1 MNHKKIFVLI
11 GMFLFFALGAATM
24 MVFLKNEKSS
34 DIVEKVI
41 KEPLRFTKI
50 QKTSKKVENKPIQTT
65 KELAI
70 DQKRKK
76 GILTKGPKPN
86 DNVKL
91 VKDKRQSLEKSLA
104 QILTAEP
111 AKSKEKKKQIE
122 QKNTRI
128 ITPEQIRQLYEKR
141 MEALKY
147 LQ

>member
-1 MNHKKIFVLI
+1 MNHKKIFVVI

-24 MVFLKNEKSS
+24 VVFLKNEKSS

>member
-1 MNHKKIFVLI
+1 MNHKKIFVVI

-24 MVFLKNEKSS
+24 MVFLNNEKSS

>member
-1 MNHKKIFVLI
+1 MKHKKIFVLI
-11 GMFLFFALGAATM
+11 GMILFFALGAATM

-50 QKTSKKVENKPIQTT
+50 QKILKKVENKPIQTT

>member
-50 QKTSKKVENKPIQTT
+50 QKTPKKVENKPIQTT